1 MLQAWV
7 GGGIEQSVLTSQMED
22 NNAQNPESHEREQQ
36 LLQGES
42 KGTREKRKKRW
53 GAEKVEALTLLE
65 QHHQQGEPAGSQQ
78 TTPDAS
84 SQQQQ
89 VEPAQKKRR
98 SRWEEPAPPQAII
111 CSSGMPIQLPQSLA
125 HLIDI
130 NPESLELNRQL
141 NVVSYVLGLVK
152 MNVSRFAG
160 RTSFISFHKHAVP
173 QQARCGD
180 YFCPSD
186 PLSPRKQVNQKLQNL
201 ALGHFPEDYPPE
213 GQRSPSPE
221 PMYNELGVRIN
232 TRDQRLRESLLRQ
245 RNVCASLTRAR
256 SSSPVSAV
264 PDLLSAP

>member
-160 RTSFISFHKHAVP
+160 RTSFISFHALL
-173 QQARCGD
+173 QAR
-180 YFCPSD
+180 SATT
-186 PLSPRKQVNQKLQNL
+186 SPMR
-201 ALGHFPEDYPPE
+201 
-213 GQRSPSPE
+213 
-221 PMYNELGVRIN
+221 
-232 TRDQRLRESLLRQ
+232 RLFLPFG
-245 RNVCASLTRAR
+245 
-256 SSSPVSAV
+256 SPVSPQTGEPKASKPGARPFSRGLPAGGPAV
-264 PDLLSAP
+264 AVT